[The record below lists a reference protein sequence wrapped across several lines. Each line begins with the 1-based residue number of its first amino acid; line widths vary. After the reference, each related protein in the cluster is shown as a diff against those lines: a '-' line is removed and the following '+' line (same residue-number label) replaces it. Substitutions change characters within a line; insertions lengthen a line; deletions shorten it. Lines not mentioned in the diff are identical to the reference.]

1 MPFGEAL
8 QQMVLYTRFMKDIL
22 TKKGNYIDNENIM
35 VGGNYSVVIQ
45 RKLPEK
51 FKDLGSVIV
60 PCTIGKALIDL
71 GASINLMPLSMCRR
85 IGNLKIDPTKMALQS
100 ADRLI
105 TRPYGVMED
114 VLVKIR
120 HFTFP
125 VDFVIIDIEE
135 DAEITLILGRP
146 FILSVNYVVDM
157 GNDNLEMS
165 IDNQNITFSIFEAIK
180 CLGEDRM
187 CFKVEEVDKEDVDI
201 LQTTS
206 LDKALINVVNCLPSE
221 EEKDIRSCLEELDRE
236 GHIHAEG
243 TNCKELRSRNPSER
257 TKLVVPDAS
266 PPSQVAHHQQES
278 TSSAPDTHSQML
290 RSLYQGQQIII

>member
-1 MPFGEAL
+1 MKQFKDLVKAEQLAVPLKEPSYPLVPSKKDKERYFKRFLEIFKRLEITMPFGEAL
-8 QQMVLYTRFMKDIL
+8 QPMVLYTRFMKDIL

-51 FKDLGSVIV
+51 FKDLGS
-60 PCTIGKALIDL
+60 
-71 GASINLMPLSMCRR
+71 
-85 IGNLKIDPTKMALQS
+85 
-100 ADRLI
+100 
-105 TRPYGVMED
+105 
-114 VLVKIR
+114 
-120 HFTFP
+120 
-125 VDFVIIDIEE
+125 
-135 DAEITLILGRP
+135 
-146 FILSVNYVVDM
+146 
-157 GNDNLEMS
+157 
-165 IDNQNITFSIFEAIK
+165 
-180 CLGEDRM
+180 
-187 CFKVEEVDKEDVDI
+187 VDKEDVDI